1 MPRIARDA
9 RYEWL
14 LLQSIYSIFERSLPP
29 VNNTGVAKLKLHLVQ
44 GQANQYMTKKDFRRF
59 LDALKNLLGI
69 FESFVDLDVVDQ
81 APKVVSDPNAPEV
94 VKEQAEVGLP
104 ACQVTNSQLLANV

>member
-14 LLQSIYSIFERSLPP
+14 LLQSVYSIFERSLPP
-29 VNNTGVAKLKLHLVQ
+29 VNNTEKAKLKLHLVQ

-59 LDALKNLLGI
+59 LDALKNLLDI
-69 FESFVDLDVVDQ
+69 FESFVNSDLADKASQ
-81 APKVVSDPNAPEV
+81 AVSDPNAPEV
-94 VKEQAEVGLP
+94 AKAQAEVGFS
-104 ACQVTNSQLLANV
+104 T